1 MPVSRETYETVKR
14 AQVKLLKLF
23 LEMERNSDTVGQDEE
38 TLETFLGL
46 TADSFVG
53 IDRGYQFFLEYHD
66 EIYECANLTMMIK
79 DLTFYSPA
87 NKDAKIFPMKLKGY
101 ANMVDVPLSDIW
113 KSIRRSCY
121 RPMADALTLAF
132 TTSSES
138 FSTSMSAFE
147 FGLDTIKEHRQK
159 LGKELGYRK

>member
-46 TADSFVG
+46 TSDSFVG
-53 IDRGYQFFLEYHD
+53 IERGYSFFLEWNN
-66 EIYECANLTMMIK
+66 EVYECANLTVLIK
-79 DLTFYSPA
+79 DLTFFVPKDPA
-87 NKDAKIFPMKLKGY
+87 KKTFPMKLKGY
-101 ANMVDVPLSDIW
+101 PNLVEVPLSDVW
-113 KSIRRSCY
+113 KSVRRSCY
-121 RPMADALTLAF
+121 RPMADAITLAF

-138 FSTSMSAFE
+138 FSTSLSAFE
-147 FGLDTIKEHRQK
+147 FGLDTIKDHRQK
-159 LGKELGYRK
+159 LAKDMGYTK